1 MAYFQ
6 TTDWAAKLRLITD
19 LETHKQEQA
28 QNLKQKIRDTKQA
41 MAGNIAPGPGGS
53 PGQPYQPPQPTGPY
67 TRPKTEGEKLRESG
81 EYLKD
86 PETEVDTSQPLEIKG
101 GMPPAINSDAWDP
114 KKERRKQ
121 RIRDLKQGN
130 TNPNERRAAE
140 QKQTPTERV
149 DIPDWL
155 QHAAPK
161 VRDSLMLL
169 GPAIWQMLNPLQGQM
184 AELNP
189 AQIKALEGIPKDIK
203 NWPSDKRLNKMR
215 EITTKVNNLG

>member
-1 MAYFQ
+1 MSSGYHLSKQWKRKAE
-6 TTDWAAKLRLITD
+6 L
-19 LETHKQEQA
+19 LESQVLVA
-28 QNLKQKIRDTKQA
+28 QGSFPDQRINQ
-41 MAGNIAPGPGGS
+41 PGESG
-53 PGQPYQPPQPTGPY
+53 PYQDRTGIG
-67 TRPKTEGEKLRESG
+67 RKPKTEGEKLRESG

-101 GMPPAINSDAWDP
+101 GMPPAINPDAWDP

-130 TNPNERRAAE
+130 KNPNERRVAE
-140 QKQTPTERV
+140 QKQTPRERV

-161 VRDSLMLL
+161 VRDALMIL
-169 GPAIWQMLNPLQGQM
+169 GPAMWQMINPLQGQM

-189 AQIKALEGIPKDIK
+189 AQIEALKGIPKDIN
-203 NWPSDKRLNKMR
+203 NWPSDKRLEKMR
-215 EITTKVNNLG
+215 EITEKVKGLA